1 MVLSARRT
9 LGVRWN
15 TRVHIIHDIPSNE
28 NPPGRQE
35 GKGDG
40 QGSVKDEA

>member
-1 MVLSARRT
+1 MVLSARNT
-9 LGVRWN
+9 LGVRWD
-15 TRVHIIHDIPSNE
+15 TRAHIIQDIPSNE

-35 GKGDG
+35 GKDG